1 MPTIAPAKTRK
12 GSTMPLRQFARVN
25 GRLRRRAF
33 WPFAATAVALVLVTS
48 IILPP
53 LGGLLGLVLA
63 VPIATPAV
71 RRFHD
76 VGLSGF
82 WLLPLLVLPI
92 VLIGIVLFSISI
104 FSLVLAAV
112 IDSSLSQGQV
122 GDVFHNIEIVLASAF
137 GGWLM
142 LCLIALLWRG
152 SKGTNRFGD
161 NPRPAR
167 KPT

>member
-1 MPTIAPAKTRK
+1 MAWLLDPF
-12 GSTMPLRQFARVN
+12 RQFARVN
-25 GRLRRRAF
+25 GRLSRRAF
-33 WPFAATAVALVLVTS
+33 WPFATTAIVLVLVTS
-48 IILPP
+48 VILPP

-92 VLIGIVLFSISI
+92 VLIGVVLFSISI

-122 GDVFHNIEIVLASAF
+122 GDVFHGIEIVLAWSFA
-137 GGWLM
+137 GWFT
-142 LCLIALLWRG
+142 LCMIALLWPG
-152 SKGTNRFGD
+152 AKGPNKFGD
-161 NPRPAR
+161 SLRSAQ
-167 KPT
+167 KEESVWQSHG

>member
-1 MPTIAPAKTRK
+1 MSWLLDPFRY
-12 GSTMPLRQFARVN
+12 FARVN
-25 GRLRRRAF
+25 GRLSRRRF
-33 WPFAATAVALVLVTS
+33 WPFAATAVVLVLVTS

-71 RRFHD
+71 RRLHD

-92 VLIGIVLFSISI
+92 VLIGVMLFSISI

-122 GDVFHNIEIVLASAF
+122 EDVFRTTEIVLAGSFA
-137 GGWLM
+137 GWLT
-142 LCLIALLWRG
+142 LCMIALLWPG
-152 SKGTNRFGD
+152 SKGANKFGD
-161 NPRPAR
+161 SLGSAQ
-167 KPT
+167 KEESVWQSHG